1 MGNKKYNDL
10 TFADNFMFAKV
21 MQQSKSL
28 CKHLIEIIIGKK
40 IKEIC
45 YLDAEKT
52 INPSYESKG
61 IRLDVCVIDVD
72 GNVYDLEMQV
82 RNTKNIHKRERYYH
96 GVIVSDHLKKGEDY
110 INIPDVTV
118 IFICLEDILEHDEP
132 VYKIDKVAKGYDSSY
147 EYEDGEKTIILNADC
162 SWFPDNELGR
172 FLRFLKTN
180 IPTDDFTNDLLK
192 AVEIVKLNKEWEAEY
207 MTLESMLDDKI
218 QLGKSLGDA
227 RRLVKCV
234 KDLMEKKQ
242 YSLKDACETF
252 DVSVEEYN
260 DALDLVESVE

>member
-1 MGNKKYNDL
+1 MGRKQYNEL
-10 TFADNFMFAKV
+10 TFTDNFIFAKV
-21 MQQSKSL
+21 MQHNKRL
-28 CKHLIEIIIGKK
+28 CKRLIEIIYGKK
-40 IKEIC
+40 IGEIR
-45 YLDAEKT
+45 YLDVEKT
-52 INPSYESKG
+52 IDPAYDSKG
-61 IRLDVCVIDVD
+61 IRLDVCVIDD
-72 GNVYDLEMQV
+72 EGNVYDLEMQV

-147 EYEDGEKTIILNADC
+147 EYDDGEKSIILNADC

-172 FLRFLKTN
+172 FLGFLKTN

-207 MTLESMLDDKI
+207 MTLEMRDNDNI
-218 QLGKSLGDA
+218 QLGKELGDA
-227 RRLVKCV
+227 QRLVKAV
-234 KDLMEKKQ
+234 KLHVEK
-242 YSLKDACETF
+242 YNIPLEEACAMCAAT
-252 DVSVEEYN
+252 VEEYN